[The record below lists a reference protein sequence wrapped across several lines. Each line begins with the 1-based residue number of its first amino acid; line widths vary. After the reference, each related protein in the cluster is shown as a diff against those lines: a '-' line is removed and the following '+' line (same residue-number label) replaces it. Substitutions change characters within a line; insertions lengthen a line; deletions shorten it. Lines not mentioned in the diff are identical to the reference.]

1 MLRFTLDKSPSEG
14 EEMKLK
20 RLSGAMGAEI
30 EGLNLAR
37 DIDKSLATEIRDA
50 LAEFG
55 VLMFRD
61 QELDVEAHKR
71 VARHFGEI
79 FIHPNFNTGDHD
91 PEVVSIVREPGDSR
105 IVGEDWH
112 TDTTMMAEPPMGAL
126 LYALETPPIGG
137 DTLFAA
143 QWLAYQA
150 LSDEMKKFLSDLKC
164 VHSDIKVAGPHNKLN
179 AKRATVIRE
188 DDGWRP
194 TENAHPVVRTHPDSG
209 RKCLFVNHSYSIR
222 FEGWTEEES
231 QPLLN
236 WLMDWGHRPEFTCRL
251 QWSDRSL
258 AFWDNRSTK
267 HLAVNDVHEHRRVMR
282 RIQIAGTPVV

>member
-267 HLAVNDVHEHRRVMR
+267 HLAVNDVRDHRRVMR
-282 RIQIAGTPVV
+282 RIQIAGTPVE

>member
-1 MLRFTLDKSPSEG
+1 
-14 EEMKLK
+14 MKLK

-267 HLAVNDVHEHRRVMR
+267 HLAVNDVRDHRRVMR
-282 RIQIAGTPVV
+282 RIQIAGTRVE

>member
-1 MLRFTLDKSPSEG
+1 
-14 EEMKLK
+14 MKLK

-61 QELDVEAHKR
+61 QELDVEAHKH

-267 HLAVNDVHEHRRVMR
+267 HLAVNDVRDHRRVMR
-282 RIQIAGTPVV
+282 RIQIAGTRVE

>member
-1 MLRFTLDKSPSEG
+1 
-14 EEMKLK
+14 MKLK

-30 EGLNLAR
+30 AGLNLAR

-61 QELDVEAHKR
+61 QELDVEAHKH

-164 VHSDIKVAGPHNKLN
+164 VHSDIQVAGPHNKLN

-267 HLAVNDVHEHRRVMR
+267 HLAVNDVRDHRRVMR
-282 RIQIAGTPVV
+282 RIQIAGTRVE

>member
-1 MLRFTLDKSPSEG
+1 LLRFTLDKSPSEG

-61 QELDVEAHKR
+61 QELDVEAHKH

-267 HLAVNDVHEHRRVMR
+267 HLAVNDVRDHRRVMR
-282 RIQIAGTPVV
+282 RIQIAGTRVE